1 MTKRQE
7 HEIIFKKYY
16 KAKNDVEYDIRNK
29 DKLKLDNTYH
39 YDHGKLD
46 VLESL
51 INELGLINEYQEWLC
66 SL

>member
-1 MTKRQE
+1 MKKSQE

-16 KAKNDVEYDIRNK
+16 KAKNDIEYDLRNK
-29 DKLKLDNTYH
+29 DNLQLAYH

-46 VLESL
+46 VLDSL
-51 INELGLINEYQEWLC
+51 INELGLINEYNEWLS